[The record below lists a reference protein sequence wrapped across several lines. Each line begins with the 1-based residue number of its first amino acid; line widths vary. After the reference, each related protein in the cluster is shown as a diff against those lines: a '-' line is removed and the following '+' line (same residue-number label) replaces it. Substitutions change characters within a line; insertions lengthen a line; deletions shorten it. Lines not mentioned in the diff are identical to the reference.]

1 MDFFRMVALV
11 LGVVICVLTVY
22 FAVSG
27 MSV

>member
-11 LGVVICVLTVY
+11 LGVVICALTVY